1 MFNLEG
7 KKVLVVDDY
16 KENIDILVESLIEN
30 YQVFIALNGL
40 QALEIAEQVLPDI
53 ILLDIMMPVMDGYE
67 ALSALKDNAATKE
80 IPVILVSA
88 LNEIGNKKKGFEL
101 GAVDY
106 ITKPFEMIEVA
117 YRVNIHLNLREAARF
132 LENQNRILEE
142 RVQER
147 TLENENLR
155 DVMIE
160 TLAAI
165 AETRDTDTGE
175 HIHRT
180 QQYIVIIAEQLRQMG
195 YYKEHITD
203 EYLKLLF
210 KTSPLHDVGKVGIPD
225 NILLKPGKL
234 TTEEFEIM
242 KTHTYLGH
250 KALRSAQGMVQNS
263 AFINL
268 AAELAYSHHEK
279 WDGTGYPEG
288 LKGETIPLSGRLMA
302 LVDVYDALVSERIYK
317 GPMPHETAKALI
329 IEGKG
334 KHFQPEIV
342 EAFLAAEEA
351 FLKVKAAYE

>member
-16 KENIDILVESLIEN
+16 KENVDILVESLIED
-30 YQVFIALNGL
+30 YQVFIALNGQ
-40 QALEIAEQVLPDI
+40 QALEIAEKVLPDI

-67 ALSALKDNAATKE
+67 ALAALKANPVTED
-80 IPVILVSA
+80 IPVIFVSA

-106 ITKPFEMIEVA
+106 ITKPFEMVEVA
-117 YRVNIHLNLREAARF
+117 YRVKIHLNLREAARF
-132 LENQNRILEE
+132 LEDQNKILEE
-142 RVQER
+142 RVQAR
-147 TLENENLR
+147 TIENENLR

-165 AETRDTDTGE
+165 AETRDTDTGD
-175 HIHRT
+175 HIYRT
-180 QQYIVIIAEQLRQMG
+180 QQYIVIIAEQLRDMG
-195 YYKEHITD
+195 YYPELITD

-225 NILLKPGKL
+225 NILLKPGRL
-234 TTEEFEIM
+234 TAEEFEVM
-242 KTHTYLGH
+242 KNHTYLGY

-279 WDGTGYPEG
+279 WDGTGYPEA
-288 LKGETIPLSGRLMA
+288 LKGEAIPLSGRLMA
-302 LVDVYDALVSERIYK
+302 LVDVYDALVSERVYK
-317 GPMPHETAKALI
+317 GPMSHEAAKELI
-329 IEGKG
+329 IAGKG
-334 KHFQPEIV
+334 KHFQPEV
-342 EAFLAAEEA
+342 VDAFLAAEAA
-351 FLKVKAAYE
+351 FLKIKAQYE